1 MADYNGTFRSSYFQ
15 VENEETYESLKH
27 HLVATDGVEFWDQ
40 EKGGAIYH
48 AFGGYGSIIGYAED
62 AKSYEEG
69 ESDEEPDFDRFMNG
83 LSKIIKEGD
92 ACVIM
97 SAGHEKL
104 RYVGG
109 GVTVITKN
117 RVEFD
122 SLVNRSEEILK
133 DHGVNPNS
141 VYMNIIKAK

>member
-1 MADYNGTFRSSYFQ
+1 MANYNGTFRSSYFQ
-15 VENEETYESLKH
+15 VESEEAYESLKH
-27 HLVATDGVEFWDQ
+27 HLVTTDGVEFWDQ

-48 AFGGYGSIIGYAED
+48 AFGGYGSIIGYVED
-62 AKSYEEG
+62 AKAYEEG
-69 ESDEEPDFDRFMNG
+69 ESYVEPDYDRFMNE

-117 RVEFD
+117 RVESD
-122 SLVNRSEEILK
+122 SLAQCAAEILK
-133 DHGVNPNS
+133 GHGVNPNPF
-141 VYMNIIKAK
+141 I